1 MNKVEFFFRLL
12 RGLYGAGKMQ
22 NAWPTDLDMQLAQ
35 KLWECDINKHSEEEL
50 RGAIDNAKKQIQL
63 GEDEWSW
70 PNIGLILSGAKKP
83 RGNSPDVVA
92 LLNYEESEQSKA
104 VRKEHGRLQ
113 IESIKSLMK

>member
-35 KLWECDINKHSEEEL
+35 KLWEGDINKHSEEEL

-63 GEDEWSW
+63 GEEEWSW

-83 RGNSPDVVA
+83 RVNSPDVVA
-92 LLNYEESEQSKA
+92 LLNHEESPEQKA
-104 VRKEHGRLQ
+104 ARKELGKMQ
-113 IESIKSLMK
+113 ISSIKSLLS